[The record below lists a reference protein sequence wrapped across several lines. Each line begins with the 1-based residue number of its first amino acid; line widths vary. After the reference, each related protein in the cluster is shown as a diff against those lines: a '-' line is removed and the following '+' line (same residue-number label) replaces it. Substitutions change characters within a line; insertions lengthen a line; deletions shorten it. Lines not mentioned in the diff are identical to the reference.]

1 MELSPKLKQ
10 LYDSYYNNDQK
21 ETLKLKRDLTALQSV
36 KNLRKILPKSK
47 FKNLL
52 DIGAGDGNTLEV
64 LANENIADEFGAI
77 EISTSGIEAIMKKNI
92 NNLIKVELFDGYDI
106 KEPFQQYELGV
117 VLHVLEHV
125 EHERLFINEVTRV
138 CKITYI
144 EVPLENTFF
153 VGAAVKLSP
162 LYGHINFYNPHTL
175 KAMMTN
181 LNLDIIGFSVFS
193 HSIEYEMLISG
204 KLKGWLRFTI
214 KKIALKLFPKY
225 ATFFFTYTGGI
236 VISKKIS

>member
-1 MELSPKLKQ
+1 MELSPKLKN

-36 KNLRKILPKSK
+36 RNLRKILPKSK

-52 DIGAGDGNTLEV
+52 DIGAGDGNTLVV
-64 LANENIADEFGAI
+64 LANENIAEEFGAI
-77 EISTSGIEAIMKKNI
+77 EISTSGLEEIKKKNI
-92 NNLIKVELFDGYDI
+92 NNLVKVELFDGYDI
-106 KEPFQQYELGV
+106 KEPSQQYELGV

-125 EHERLFINEVTRV
+125 EHERLFINEATRV

-153 VGAAVKLSP
+153 IGSAVKLSP

-204 KLKGWLRFTI
+204 KFKGWFRFII

>member
-21 ETLKLKRDLTALQSV
+21 EILKLKRDLTALQSV

-52 DIGAGDGNTLEV
+52 DIGAGDGNTLIV
-64 LANENIADEFGAI
+64 LANENIADEFGAL
-77 EISTSGIEAIMKKNI
+77 EISTSGIEEIKKKNI
-92 NNLIKVELFDGYDI
+92 KNLVKVEIFNGYDI
-106 KEPFQQYELGV
+106 KEPSQQYELGV
-117 VLHVLEHV
+117 VFHVLEHV

-138 CKITYI
+138 CKISYF

-153 VGAAVKLSP
+153 VGSAVKLSP

-175 KAMMTN
+175 KAIMTN
-181 LNLDIIGFSVFS
+181 LNLDIIGFGVFS

-204 KLKGWLRFTI
+204 KLKGWFRFTI
-214 KKIALKLFPKY
+214 KKIALKLFPNY

-236 VISKKIS
+236 VISKEIS

>member
-10 LYDSYYNNDQK
+10 LYDSYYNNNQK

-36 KNLRKILPKSK
+36 RNLKRILPNSK

-64 LANENIADEFGAI
+64 LSNENIADEFGAI
-77 EISTSGIEAIMKKNI
+77 EISTSGIEEIKKKKLKNLNKIEIFNGYEI
-92 NNLIKVELFDGYDI
+92 N
-106 KEPFQQYELGV
+106 EPPQKYELGL

-153 VGAAVKLSP
+153 VGNAVKLSP
-162 LYGHINFYNPHTL
+162 LYGHINFYNPQTL
-175 KAMMTN
+175 KALMIN
-181 LNLDIIGFSVFS
+181 LNLEIIGFNVFS
-193 HSIEYEMLISG
+193 HSKEYEILISG
-204 KLKGWLRFTI
+204 KVKGLIRFAI
-214 KKIALKLFPKY
+214 KNIALKLFPKF
-225 ATFFFTYTGGI
+225 APFLFTYTGGI
-236 VISKKIS
+236 AISKKIS

>member
-10 LYDSYYNNDQK
+10 LYDGYYNNDHK
-21 ETLKLKRDLTALQSV
+21 ETLQLKRDLTALQSV
-36 KNLRKILPKSK
+36 KNLKKILPNLK

-52 DIGAGDGNTLEV
+52 DIGAGDGNTLVV
-64 LANENIADEFGAI
+64 LAKEVIADELSAI
-77 EISTSGIEAIMKKNI
+77 EISKSGIEEIQKKNI
-92 NNLIKVELFDGYDI
+92 KNLVKVEMFDGYDI
-106 KEPFQQYELGV
+106 KEPSQQYELGL

-138 CKITYI
+138 CKISYI

-153 VGAAVKLSP
+153 IGSAVKLSP

-181 LNLDIIGFSVFS
+181 LNLEIIRFSVFS

-204 KLKGWLRFTI
+204 KLKGWLRFMV

-236 VISKKIS
+236 LVTKKLS